1 MAAHHHIF
9 VGILAATDD
18 AEDVVIFHRA
28 GEEVV
33 ADVEL
38 QLEILTV
45 HHLLLYDLELV
56 FVEQD
61 VFIAILLEQFTGVD
75 KQHVGIHLGTLFQHD
90 DTGGDT
96 HAKK

>member
-45 HHLLLYDLELV
+45 HHFLLDNFELMLV
-56 FVEQD
+56 KQD
-61 VFIAILLEQFTGVD
+61 VAGLGQIVHSEVEAGGAVVE
-75 KQHVGIHLGTLFQHD
+75 HLHRKL
-90 DTGGDT
+90 
-96 HAKK
+96 